1 MVTGQATW
9 SGVYSYT
16 LNNRPVPPQIVSV
29 DFYNNV
35 ATVVRWSDG
44 DITRV
49 VARGI
54 DEFNPE
60 QGLAMAIAKKFCG
73 SYENFMSVLNDST
86 GHFDEDPSILFDLAF
101 DEDGEWFFEYD

>member
-1 MVTGQATW
+1 MVTGSGW

-16 LNNRPVPPQIVSV
+16 LNNRPAPPQIVSV

-35 ATVVRWSDG
+35 ATVVKWNDG

-73 SYENFMSVLNDST
+73 SYENFMNVLNDST